1 MTQKPKQQQ
10 QRQKN
15 IQSTTTKQQKQQQTK
30 KSGAQQ
36 VLVQQQQKQVQKKN
50 PTQSLTQKLPQPQQQ
65 QQQEQQQN
73 VFNMSTRGIKKI
85 IPATPDVLRNIN
97 IQYANNNVHSP
108 VAVHI
113 HGERVLE
120 VPEQTIVKMMNH
132 KNNKVVQYRVPE
144 GFSTRAFLVRLKS
157 KNGKRQVLKLNKA
170 LYGLCQSPRAFW
182 KYITEKLESCGLK
195 QSKFDPCLFI
205 GPDVMCIV
213 YVDDL
218 IFWSRDVTNIDRVT
232 MELCKLGVA
241 LEQEDD
247 AAGFLGVKFDR
258 DNKTGMLET
267 TQTSLID
274 RVVEALGLDDGYAR
288 GKHTP
293 AKTKPLVKDED
304 GVAAVEGFS

>member
-1 MTQKPKQQQ
+1 MAFTSSRPLQYAPAAPAQPQSPYTPPPPATPTYATTPYGTNQTTTTPYPGPVDPKYGFQSTTPRTTTTQQPPLPFMTQKPKQQQ

-157 KNGKRQVLKLNKA
+157 KNGKPKFVLFFRH
-170 LYGLCQSPRAFW
+170 LYTANGER
-182 KYITEKLESCGLK
+182 
-195 QSKFDPCLFI
+195 
-205 GPDVMCIV
+205 
-213 YVDDL
+213 VDL
-218 IFWSRDVTNIDRVT
+218 PVELAID
-232 MELCKLGVA
+232 C
-241 LEQEDD
+241 
-247 AAGFLGVKFDR
+247 
-258 DNKTGMLET
+258 
-267 TQTSLID
+267 
-274 RVVEALGLDDGYAR
+274 
-288 GKHTP
+288 
-293 AKTKPLVKDED
+293 
-304 GVAAVEGFS
+304 